1 MFGDGIKKNVF
12 KNRDSKKFD
21 ELIDIRVMQLIN
33 LN

>member
-12 KNRDSKKFD
+12 KNRDNKKVD
-21 ELIDIRVMQLIN
+21 ELIDIRVMWLIN